1 MWKSVA
7 ANGLTFLI
15 LGLMAVAGVIAWGQ
29 NQYRSAG
36 PLETAICLRVESGS
50 TMRRVGDN
58 LAAEGAITSA
68 AIFRIGADYTDKAGL
83 LKAGSFLIPE
93 GASME
98 EIVDIVTRGGA
109 STCGTEV
116 VFRIGVAAQEV
127 EVRALD
133 PATQRF
139 VSLAE
144 FDPAAEAVS
153 PEYVEVREQADTR
166 FRVAL
171 AEGVTSWQVVEALK
185 LADFLTGEVAEL
197 PAEGTLAPDS
207 YEVTPGTARAEVLGR
222 MAELQA
228 RRLAEV
234 WANRDEGLPI
244 ETQEEA
250 LILASI
256 IEKETAIA
264 EERGTVASVFVNR
277 LREGMRLQT
286 DPTVIYGVT
295 EGRGVLGRGLR
306 QSELRRETPWN
317 TYVISGLPPTPI
329 ANPGLE
335 SLRAAVSPEE
345 TDLLFFVADGTGGHV
360 FARTLA
366 EHNEN
371 VARWREIERQRARE
385 AAEAAEQAEEAPA
398 EE

>member
-29 NQYRSAG
+29 NQYRSEG
-36 PLETAICLRVESGS
+36 PLDAAICLRVESGS
-50 TMRRVGDN
+50 TMRRVAND
-58 LAAEGAITSA
+58 LEAQGAVTSA
-68 AIFRIGADYTDKAGL
+68 AIFRMGADYTDMSPL

-93 GASME
+93 GASMQ

-116 VFRIGVAAQEV
+116 VYRIGVAAQEV

-139 VSLAE
+139 ESLAE
-144 FDPAAEAVS
+144 FDPAADGVP
-153 PEYVEVREQADTR
+153 PEYVEVRDDADTR
-166 FRVAL
+166 FRVSL

-185 LADFLTGEVAEL
+185 LADFLTGEVAEV
-197 PAEGTLAPDS
+197 PAEGTLAPES
-207 YEVTPGTARAEVLGR
+207 YEVTAGTARGAVIAR
-222 MAELQA
+222 MSELQA
-228 RRLAEV
+228 QRLAEV

-244 ETQEEA
+244 ETPEEA

-256 IEKETAIA
+256 IEKETGIA
-264 EERGTVASVFVNR
+264 AERGTVASVFVNR

-317 TYVISGLPPTPI
+317 TYVIAGLPPTPI
-329 ANPGLE
+329 ANPGIE

-345 TDLLFFVADGTGGHV
+345 TDLLFFVADGTGGHA

-371 VARWREIERQRARE
+371 VARWREIERQRER
-385 AAEAAEQAEEAPA
+385 EAAEQAEDAPA
-398 EE
+398 DE

>member
-15 LGLMAVAGVIAWGQ
+15 LALIAVAGFIAWAQ
-29 NQYRSAG
+29 NQYRGEG
-36 PLETAICLRVESGS
+36 PLETAICLRVENNW
-50 TMRRVGDN
+50 TMRRVAER
-58 LAAEGAITSA
+58 LADDGAITSA
-68 AIFRIGADYTDKAGL
+68 SIFRVGADYADKSSQ

-98 EIVDIVTRGGA
+98 EIVDIITRGGA

-116 VFRIGVAAQEV
+116 VYRIGVVRQQI
-127 EVRALD
+127 EVRTLD
-133 PATQRF
+133 PATERF

-144 FDPAAEAVS
+144 FDPAAEAVA
-153 PEYVEVREQADTR
+153 PEYVEVRDDADTR
-166 FRVAL
+166 YRVLL

-185 LADFLTGEVAEL
+185 LADFLTGEVAEV
-197 PAEGTLAPDS
+197 PAEGTLAPFS
-207 YEVTPGTARAEVLGR
+207 YEVVAGSARGDLLAR
-222 MAELQA
+222 MATLQSE
-228 RRLAEV
+228 RLAEV
-234 WANRDEGLPI
+234 WANRDDDLPI
-244 ETQEEA
+244 DTPEEA

-256 IEKETAIA
+256 IEKETGVA

-306 QSELRRETPWN
+306 RSELDRETPWN
-317 TYVISGLPPTPI
+317 TYVIVGLPPTPI
-329 ANPGLE
+329 ANPGIE
-335 SLRAAVSPEE
+335 SLRAAVNPDE
-345 TDLLFFVADGTGGHV
+345 TDLLFFVADGSGGHA

-371 VARWREIERQRARE
+371 VARWREIERQR
-385 AAEAAEQAEEAPA
+385 EQEAEEAPA
-398 EE
+398 DQ